1 MQAPQQEYKTADII
15 QSQASNEYFSDEALL
30 DGWIEF
36 GKTMN
41 DEIKSIGFRN
51 TNLPVRVSDT
61 TFEVLVNNVMQENEL
76 KKIQTDIVQFLIN
89 RLKNSSISMV
99 IKVAEESEL
108 QRTLSPEERYK
119 SMVDQNPA
127 LEKLRKN
134 LQLEID

>member
-1 MQAPQQEYKTADII
+1 
-15 QSQASNEYFSDEALL
+15 
-30 DGWIEF
+30 
-36 GKTMN
+36 MN

-51 TNLPVRVSDT
+51 TNLVRQVSDT
-61 TFEVLVNNVMQENEL
+61 TFEVLVNNKKEAGKWIE
-76 KKIQTDIVQFLIN
+76 KIQTDIVQFLIN
-89 RLKNSSISMV
+89 RLKNSFISMV